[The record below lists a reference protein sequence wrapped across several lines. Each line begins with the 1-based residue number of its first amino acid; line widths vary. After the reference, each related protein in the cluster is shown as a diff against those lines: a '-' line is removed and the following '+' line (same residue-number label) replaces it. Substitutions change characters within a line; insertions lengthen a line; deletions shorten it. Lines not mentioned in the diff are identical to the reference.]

1 MISQLPGMANNTFNA
16 KGRQYILA
24 STPKILIYPDSHPG
38 VAYLQKNPA
47 GLWCSCLQKSFFPA
61 LFSYYYN
68 HVSISFKL
76 FLQIVLQFLQRKRVT
91 RESSSSPDHY

>member
-1 MISQLPGMANNTFNA
+1 MISQLPGMANNTFNT

-24 STPKILIYPDSHPG
+24 PIPKILIYSDLHPG

-47 GLWCSCLQKSFFPA
+47 GLWCTCLQNSFFPA

-68 HVSISFKL
+68 HVSIFFKL
-76 FLQIVLQFLQRKRVT
+76 FLQIVLQLLQGKRVT
-91 RESSSSPDHY
+91 RESSNSPDHC